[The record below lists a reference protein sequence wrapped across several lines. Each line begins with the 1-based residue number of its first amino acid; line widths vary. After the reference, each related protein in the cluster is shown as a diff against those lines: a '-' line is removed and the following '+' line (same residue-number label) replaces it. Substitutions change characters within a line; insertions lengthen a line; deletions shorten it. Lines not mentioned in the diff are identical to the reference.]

1 MPDHHKTTRIELW
14 RTLDDYV
21 DDEGSWH
28 EGRPTQ
34 VATFWGN
41 FKGIDYKLLYQSWG
55 VTDKPLFEITITR
68 GKFSV
73 PHIGDHMRYKGDFYA
88 VKQVNDLTGQVGHD
102 MKLICELDS
111 DFYKV

>member
-41 FKGIDYKLLYQSWG
+41 FKGVNYELTYQSWG
-55 VTDKPLFEITITR
+55 AIDKPLFEVTITR

-73 PHIGDHMRYKGDFYA
+73 PRIGDHMRYNGDFYM

-102 MKLICELDS
+102 MKLLCELDA
-111 DFYKV
+111 DFYRV